1 MSDRQKS
8 SRAGIAAVVLFLI
21 LALIGSFFTR
31 YDRGIPNLL
40 NPQLRERM
48 LWSSHPDWPTEY
60 VSLVGFVCNASL
72 LVILSVIR
80 HSSDHEIARSFETGL
95 R

>member
-40 NPQLRERM
+40 NPQQRERM
-48 LWSSHPDWPTEY
+48 LWSSHPNGPP
-60 VSLVGFVCNASL
+60 SMLVW
-72 LVILSVIR
+72 
-80 HSSDHEIARSFETGL
+80 
-95 R
+95 